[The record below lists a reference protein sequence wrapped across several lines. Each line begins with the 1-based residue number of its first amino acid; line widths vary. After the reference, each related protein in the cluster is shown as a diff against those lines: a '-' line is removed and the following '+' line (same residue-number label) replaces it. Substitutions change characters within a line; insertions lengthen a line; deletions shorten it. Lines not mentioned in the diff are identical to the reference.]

1 MPVPVLFLHHA
12 GGGAADWSDIV
23 QKLGTWADPLAL
35 DLPGHGARLLEEPL
49 RDLAAMASFAARCAR
64 ERWGRPAV
72 VVGYS
77 MGGAVALQLALDHRE
92 TVGGLVLVSTAARLR
107 VATALLDLVRE
118 HFQEL
123 PQQMAAMGFAPSA
136 SPAVAAR
143 WLSAPWPASP
153 AAAVADFSACD
164 ACDLR
169 PRLPELDLP
178 AVVMVGE
185 QDLMTPVKRARELV
199 DGMPRARLRV
209 FPDAGHLLIWE
220 RPAEVVEEIE
230 RMAAEVDPSAP
241 RPVRETAEREAG
253 Q

>member
-1 MPVPVLFLHHA
+1 MGVPVLLLHHA
-12 GGGAADWSDIV
+12 GGGASDWSEIV
-23 QKLGTWADPLAL
+23 ERLGPGADALAV

-49 RDLAAMASFAARCAR
+49 RDVTAMAAFAARAVR
-64 ERWGRPAV
+64 ARWGRPAI
-72 VVGYS
+72 VVGHS

-92 TVGGLVLVSTAARLR
+92 AVAGLVLVSTAARLR

-169 PRLPELDLP
+169 PRLPEIGVP

-199 DGMPRARLRV
+199 EGMPCARMRV
-209 FPDAGHLLIWE
+209 FPDTGHLLIWE
-220 RPAEVVEEIE
+220 RPTEVVEEIE
-230 RMAAEVDPSAP
+230 RMAGGIDPRAP
-241 RPVRETAEREAG
+241 RRTCEAAGGEAG
-253 Q
+253 G